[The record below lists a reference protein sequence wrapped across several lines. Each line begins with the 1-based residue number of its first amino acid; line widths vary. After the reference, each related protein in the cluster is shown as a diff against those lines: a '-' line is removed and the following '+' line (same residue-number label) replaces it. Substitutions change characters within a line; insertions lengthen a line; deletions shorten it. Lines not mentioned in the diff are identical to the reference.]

1 MQVTLLLS
9 SFFFFLAI
17 GVPIAFALG
26 ISSLTYILLF
36 LPNVPFSTLAQQM
49 FGGVSS
55 FTLTAIPFFILVGAI
70 MDAGGISKRLV
81 EFIKTLVGHRRGGLG
96 MIALFSS
103 VIFASLSGSSVANV
117 AATGAI
123 TIPLMKKNGYP
134 KGMAAAIEASSSS
147 LGAVIPPSLPFIVYG
162 GLTSLSIGSLFIG
175 GYVPGILFTI
185 GILILLILKA
195 RKLQVP
201 ISEKCDNQTRIKA
214 FISAFPALLTPFLI
228 MGGILGGVMTP
239 TEAGAIGCVYA
250 FIISFVVYRELKL
263 KDIPKILIDA
273 AVTTG
278 FVMLVMSI
286 ASLFGWIMAFENI
299 PTTVAN
305 VLISVLKTPTLFMVG
320 IVLLMIIVGTF
331 IDTLSALIILG
342 PVLLPAANLL
352 GIDPLHFGLIL
363 CMSLSF
369 GVLTPPVGTCLF
381 VAAGIAETSVEDTAR
396 YALPFVIILFGGTLL
411 MALFPDIVLW
421 LPRLT
426 GYAG

>member
-1 MQVTLLLS
+1 MQIAILLS

-26 ISSLTYILLF
+26 ISSLTYIILF
-36 LPNVPFSTLAQQM
+36 LPNVPFSTIAQQM
-49 FGGVSS
+49 FGGVNS

-175 GYVPGILFTI
+175 GYIPGILFTL
-185 GILILLILKA
+185 GILTLLILKA

-201 ISEKCDNQTRIKA
+201 ISEKCDNHTRFKT

-250 FIISFVVYRELKL
+250 FIVSFVVYRELKL

-381 VAAGIAETSVEDTAR
+381 VAAGIAETSVEDTAS
-396 YALPFVIILFGGTLL
+396 YVIPFVVILFGGTLL
-411 MALFPDIVLW
+411 MALFPNIVLW